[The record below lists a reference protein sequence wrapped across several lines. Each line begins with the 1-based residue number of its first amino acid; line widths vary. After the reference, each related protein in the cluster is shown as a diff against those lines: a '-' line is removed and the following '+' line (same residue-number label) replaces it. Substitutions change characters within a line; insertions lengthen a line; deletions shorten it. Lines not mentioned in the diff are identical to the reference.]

1 MRFDYSKTI
10 NEQLSTF
17 EYYKNRYCSYVLEII
32 KLQKQ
37 KQDLLNWLESKNNI
51 TLQQHN
57 IVKPVIKVQDVIDK
71 IKEDL

>member
-57 IVKPVIKVQDVIDK
+57 IVKPVIKVQGVIDK